1 MTIPIE
7 ITPTPQRTTVGGSID
22 LAPTSDDVDVDNYTY
37 TWAAPPGKGKIDK
50 PKSQQCTWHTGTIS
64 PGSYRITVHIKEK
77 NTDYDV
83 SDTKHVDIEVDK
95 APYGP
100 PDKVPVRLDSGTEQ
114 QPFNVSLS
122 RTRIVDT
129 PALPL
134 YNIIRRSCA
143 RLSFR
148 SYKAFTDYVI
158 CDGPMPRGMKE
169 SSPLGSKWKAQKDSF
184 YEARGGG
191 DRFPRTR
198 LPFPDVEAYRLLK
211 AATEAFMM
219 VNCGVSFDRGQFGDL
234 QLDVEEREE
243 RLGLDRGDTLPRL
256 WSDYVVDAR
265 VGDVSDSSNGHNSD
279 FVETI
284 PYLALV
290 REKLP
295 EVPLTVAEEDRA
307 EGELCYEILREKFT
321 NPCFLELIWSYWHE
335 ESMLVQTMNAISWR
349 FQNRRGPQDVDPL
362 ANLAIDPLRPL
373 SNLIWG
379 YVQDEQ
385 HRLTLARRVYEY
397 NHEYGLTLFGS
408 AVPKIRAADTR
419 SKFLESFHTL
429 LHRASIF
436 YKEDDDTT
444 MLADPFPVLNAL
456 RDVHLLLAEGAHN
469 QYGDLPWT
477 ARHEM
482 LMQQWLLAR
491 PEFREFLPTRVMVA
505 YPEPWM
511 DRVDAMKRLQ
521 GWTDTSV
528 RFFHDLGVFGE
539 QILLS
544 IRFGDWSN
552 IFDREEAGNWARYWR
567 QEVQWY
573 IHAYQTVTGVD
584 LSSDMQDV
592 RQAELRP
599 DRYMQPAFH
608 LQRRLVQQR
617 RAGVGRPVGRRVF
630 GRGGRIELEQGGLSS
645 QGEVSQSETGH
656 VGT

>member
-7 ITPTPQRTTVGGSID
+7 ITPTPQRTTVGGTID
-22 LAPTSDDVDVDNYTY
+22 LEATPTEDYVDPADYNYK
-37 TWAAPPGKGKIDK
+37 WAAPAGKGKIEK
-50 PKSQQCTWHTGTIS
+50 PNQRKCSWHTGTIS
-64 PGSYRITVHIKEK
+64 PGEYVLTLHISEK
-77 NTDYDV
+77 VGDEQDDKQI
-83 SDTKHVDIEVDK
+83 SLEVEK

-100 PDKVPVRLDSGTEQ
+100 PDKVPVAFESGTEQ
-114 QPFNVSLS
+114 QPFNVALS

-134 YNIIRRSCA
+134 YNIIRRSCD

-148 SYKAFTDYVI
+148 AYKAFTDYVI
-158 CDGPMPRGMKE
+158 CDGPLPRRMPQGLRD
-169 SSPLGSKWKAQKDSF
+169 KWTAQRDSF
-184 YEARGGG
+184 RNAGVGAGGNG
-191 DRFPRTR
+191 DRYPLTR

-219 VNCGVSFDRGQFGDL
+219 VNCGVSFDRRQFDGL
-234 QLDVEEREE
+234 RLDVEEREE
-243 RLGLDRGDTLPRL
+243 RLGLDRGDTLSKL

-265 VGDVSDSSNGHNSD
+265 DGDGAQAMAGGNGQ

-295 EVPLTVAEEDRA
+295 EVPLTLAADDRT
-307 EGELCYEILREKFT
+307 EGELCYEILREKLT

-335 ESMLVQTMNAISWR
+335 EGMLVQTMNAISWR

-408 AVPKIRAADTR
+408 AVPKVRAADTR

-491 PEFREFLPTRVMVA
+491 PEFREFLPTRIMVA

-511 DRVDAMKRLQ
+511 DRVDAMKRIQ
-521 GWTDTSV
+521 GWSDTSV
-528 RFFHDLGVFGE
+528 RFFHDLGAFGE

-617 RAGVGRPVGRRVF
+617 QSGLGRPTRRAF
-630 GRGGRIELEQGGLSS
+630 GRGGRIELEQGEL
-645 QGEVSQSETGH
+645 SQSETPGH